1 MNIQSIKDLDISGKK
16 VLIRVDFNVPL
27 KNGKVV
33 SDVRIRAALPTIQYV
48 LSQNAKVMLM
58 SHLGRPVEGEYDE
71 ESTLQ
76 PVAKRLSELLGQPVK
91 LEKHWLSQV
100 LVKSG
105 EVVMCENVRFNTG
118 EKKNNEALGRKMAQ
132 LCDVFVMD
140 AFATSH
146 RAQASTYGVAQYA
159 PQVCAGLLLTKE
171 LKALGEALQNPAKP
185 LAAIV
190 GGAKV
195 SSKLTVLENLVQKV
209 QVLIVGGGIANTF
222 LVAAG
227 HNVGASLYEKDLVS
241 IAEKLIR
248 DATQYGCEIPLP
260 IDVRVAT
267 EFSEFVEATVK
278 QVQDVEDKDIIL
290 DIGPKTEEMLAV
302 KLKDVKTIVWN
313 GPLGVFEF
321 EHFGDGTKALAEII
335 AKSSAFSL
343 AGGGDTIA
351 AIEKY
356 NIQDDVSYIS
366 TAGGAFLEFLEG
378 KALPA
383 VEILKERS
391 KEEVKS

>member
-33 SDVRIRAALPTIQYV
+33 SDVRIRAALPTIQYA

-76 PVAKRLSELLGQPVK
+76 PVAKRLSELLEQPVK

-100 LVKSG
+100 MVKSG

-118 EKKNNEALGRKMAQ
+118 EKKNNEALARKMAQ

-159 PQVCAGLLLTKE
+159 PQVCAGFLLAKE

-209 QVLIVGGGIANTF
+209 QILIVGGGIANTF

-227 HNVGASLYEKDLVS
+227 YNVGASLYEKDLVS
-241 IAEKLIR
+241 IAKKLLE
-248 DATQYGCEIPLP
+248 DAAHYDCEIPLP

-267 EFSEFVEATVK
+267 EFSEFAEAMVK
-278 QVQDVEDKDIIL
+278 RVQDVEDNDIIL
-290 DIGPKTEEMLAV
+290 DIGPKTEEMLAI
-302 KLKDVKTIVWN
+302 KLKEAKTIVWN

-321 EHFGDGTKALAEII
+321 ENFGHGTKALADII

-391 KEEVKS
+391 KEEVK